1 MERNQQRQQCRFDA
15 SVQEILRD
23 EQITS
28 DSTIF
33 KVDTHSAHFTEDAHV
48 ALLDT
53 GASIPVIPLHVVSD
67 LQLALITLDNPT
79 RVSMANGAIEHIHQ
93 VVDLGPIIGFAAVL
107 KSATQ
112 TLIGLGPLMEQGYE
126 VHFAKTGV
134 GIFLHNKLIYKG
146 FYDPKRK
153 LFQINIMD
161 LILPSSPPDQPQI
174 QEAMLIGSNI
184 PLRLSSDDK
193 GNSDNDNEETG
204 VPVTSRKKRIN
215 ERQTE
220 TIDPA
225 MIKEALWLHKRMGHP
240 SRQVM
245 MKAIAHHAWT
255 GIPVG
260 LTPSII
266 DSVFHHIE
274 CTACALGKRNRVPRE
289 KGTGIHPV
297 HPGHTLSFDYQPVS
311 TPSITGHTGYFLF
324 KCLCSGYRHAVLTNS
339 KGTIALK
346 EAIAS
351 VIKWYKKYGF
361 IVSKLRFDSGATEKG
376 YELKEFLTEQDID
389 YSPAAVNS
397 QFQNP
402 VEREVQT
409 VNKGVATLFADQHL
423 LNSSFWTY
431 ALNHW
436 ILSAN
441 ATPISGEISP
451 VEQVTG
457 RSIDISR
464 MFRFP
469 FGCPVTSTKE
479 QAKVAFPSVKSEMG
493 ICLGAYAENDKSILL
508 YIPGRRLKEFPR
520 MNVQTLKVNF
530 PPHPKSL
537 DVQPVYDDLLQVEY
551 KSPINRQSQLLGT
564 QGFQHFSKVFDDMD
578 SGDMFPAKPSA
589 SPSIPS
595 LGSESAPPPQYWFE
609 KGGSSDPLSSSE
621 QKSSSLVEGV
631 SWLSNQF
638 ETSFSISARTDDN
651 PSMAKALR
659 NWERWSIPADK
670 EMTMLRDLDLYEE
683 VNFDDVP
690 QGVQI
695 LPTKMDFK
703 SKYDSMGKF
712 IKDKARLVVL
722 GNLEW
727 ETLQDYFSPTAHS
740 KTLNLLLAM
749 AVEHNFILFG
759 LDIYGAFIT
768 ADIDEPVYVS
778 LPKGLPTK
786 HGTGRIWKLKKTLY
800 GLKRSPRA
808 FFDSL
813 SAYLL
818 SKGYFRSAYDP
829 CLFFRR
835 TSPTEVIVFCIH
847 VDDFAIAASHHYLI
861 QQLKNDLRDNGYI
874 ITESDTLETFLGVH
888 IHSQRSGIYLS
899 QPGHLAKIFEC
910 VKESNKGADTPM
922 SADFSDI
929 VQDNSPLLS
938 RSKDAPE
945 DKSLEY
951 FQHLLGMIMFVV
963 RTRPDIAYAVNRMA
977 MRTSKATEKD
987 IKALARIA
995 AYLYETRHLELVYS
1009 KGTGSPSLY
1018 AYSDASFISHS
1029 DGKSHMGFCIGYGST
1044 SGFFYARS
1052 AKQKMI
1058 TLSSTES
1065 ETYSAVEAT
1074 KDLLY
1079 FRSVLTELGFPL
1091 DSPSSIRVDN
1101 KSLIELATSFSGN
1114 HKRVRHFLVRI
1125 HFLMEQVKDKT
1136 ITMDYVDTAEN
1147 IADQLTKPITGSA
1160 FVRGRESLMGPQR
1173 VKLAW

>member
-1 MERNQQRQQCRFDA
+1 
-15 SVQEILRD
+15 
-23 EQITS
+23 
-28 DSTIF
+28 
-33 KVDTHSAHFTEDAHV
+33 
-48 ALLDT
+48 
-53 GASIPVIPLHVVSD
+53 
-67 LQLALITLDNPT
+67 
-79 RVSMANGAIEHIHQ
+79 
-93 VVDLGPIIGFAAVL
+93 
-107 KSATQ
+107 
-112 TLIGLGPLMEQGYE
+112 
-126 VHFAKTGV
+126 
-134 GIFLHNKLIYKG
+134 
-146 FYDPKRK
+146 
-153 LFQINIMD
+153 MD
-161 LILPSSPPDQPQI
+161 LILPSSPPHQPQI
-174 QEAMLIGSNI
+174 HDDMIIASNI
-184 PLRLSSDDK
+184 SLRLSPDLPMES
-193 GNSDNDNEETG
+193 NDHKNDTG
-204 VPVTSRKKRIN
+204 VLEATRKKRKI
-215 ERQTE
+215 ERQTT

-225 MIKEALWLHKRMGHP
+225 LIKEALWLHKRMGHP

-245 MKAIAHHAWT
+245 MKAISHNAWT

-260 LTPSII
+260 LTPDVI

-274 CTACALGKRNRVPRE
+274 CTACALGKRNRLPRE
-289 KGTGIHPV
+289 KGSGIHPV
-297 HPGHTLSFDYQPVS
+297 HPGHTLSFDYQPVT

-324 KCLCSGYRHAVLTNS
+324 KCLCSGYRHAVLTKS
-339 KGTIALK
+339 KDTAHLK
-346 EAIAS
+346 DAIIS
-351 VIKWYKKYGF
+351 VSQWYQKQGF
-361 IVSKLRFDSGATEKG
+361 PIQKLRFDSGSTEKG
-376 YELKEFLTEQDID
+376 HEIQKFLSDMGID
-389 YSPAAVNS
+389 YSPAAVNC

-441 ATPISGEISP
+441 ATPVSGEVSP

-479 QAKVAFPSVKSEMG
+479 QAKVAFPGVKSEMG

-520 MNVQTLKVNF
+520 MNVQTLKINF
-530 PPHPKSL
+530 PPHSKAL
-537 DVQPVYDDLLQVEY
+537 DVQPVYDDMLQVEY
-551 KSPINRQSQLLGT
+551 KSPINRQTQLLGT
-564 QGFQHFSKVFDDMD
+564 QGFQHFSQVIDDMEN
-578 SGDMFPAKPSA
+578 GDMLPSKPAASSA
-589 SPSIPS
+589 SPPS
-595 LGSESAPPPQYWFE
+595 LPSSALPQQYWFE
-609 KGGSSDPLSSSE
+609 KDGPMDLPAASPQSDSSS
-621 QKSSSLVEGV
+621 SSSSSHRSVH
-631 SWLSNQF
+631 WLSHQVQKC
-638 ETSFSISARTDDN
+638 FSISVRTEDN

-659 NWERWSIPADK
+659 NWQRWSIPADK
-670 EMTMLRDLDLYEE
+670 EMAMLSDMNLYQE
-683 VNFDDVP
+683 VEFEDVP

-703 SKYDSMGKF
+703 TKYDSLGAF

-727 ETLQDYFSPTAHS
+727 ATLQDYFSPTAHT
-740 KTLNLLLAM
+740 KTLNLILAL

-768 ADIDEPVYVS
+768 ADIDEPVYIS

-813 SAYLL
+813 SAHLL
-818 SKGYFRSAYDP
+818 SKGYSRSANDP
-829 CLFFRR
+829 CLFFKR
-835 TSPTEVIVFCIH
+835 TSSTEVIVFCIN
-847 VDDFAIAASHHYLI
+847 VDDFAIAASHKHLI
-861 QQLKNDLRDNGYI
+861 QQLKDDLKDNGYI

-899 QPGHLAKIFEC
+899 QPGHLEKIFEC
-910 VKESNKGADTPM
+910 ATTSEKGADTPM
-922 SADFSDI
+922 SAEFSDL

-938 RSKDAPE
+938 RQKGAPDE
-945 DKSLEY
+945 QSLEY
-951 FQHLLGMIMFVV
+951 FQRLLGMIMFVV

-987 IKALARIA
+987 VKSLRRIA
-995 AYLYETRHLELVYS
+995 AYLYQTKHLELVYS
-1009 KGTGSPSLY
+1009 KGTGSPELY

-1029 DGKSHMGFCIGYGST
+1029 DGKSHMGFCIGYGSN

-1052 AKQKMI
+1052 AKQKMV

-1065 ETYSAVEAT
+1065 ETYSAVETA

-1079 FRSVLTELGFPL
+1079 FRNVLTELGFAVA
-1091 DSPSSIRVDN
+1091 SPSSIKVDN
-1101 KSLIELATSFSGN
+1101 KSLIELATRFSGN

-1125 HFLMEQVKDKT
+1125 HFLMEQVQAKT
-1136 ITMDYVDTAEN
+1136 ITMDYVDTTAN
-1147 IADQLTKPITGSA
+1147 TADQLTKPLTGVA
-1160 FVRGRESLMGPQR
+1160 FVRGRHSLMGPQR
-1173 VKLAW
+1173 ATTVA